1 MFFLVVQ
8 TIYAGEINTPTEFKI
23 HYFYAQGCV
32 HCANVVKSGILDRV
46 ENISGVEII
55 KHDVAIEPNLF
66 FKYADIFH
74 LADDKLTRTPILF
87 LIHENKITYLAGDTP
102 IINELEG
109 KINNFS
115 GIEIPTDN
123 PNHTLT
129 LGAIII
135 ASLIDSIN
143 PCAFG
148 VLIFLLVCLLNMG
161 SAKRALKYGLLY
173 CFVVF
178 ITYFLAGLGLF
189 KVIQSLTGVIYYV
202 HLIIGL
208 LSVCL
213 GLIQVI
219 DIIFPGKFVSLRIP
233 QSTKPLIE
241 KLSEKTTIPAVM
253 LLGFLVSLFELP
265 CTGGVYIAILATMSI
280 NKTFAIGYLLL
291 YNFIFVLPLI
301 AITLFI
307 YKGTK
312 PEVLQKWTSD
322 EKIWMKLSSGLVM
335 LGLGVY
341 LLWSL

>member
-1 MFFLVVQ
+1 
-8 TIYAGEINTPTEFKI
+8 
-23 HYFYAQGCV
+23 
-32 HCANVVKSGILDRV
+32 
-46 ENISGVEII
+46 
-55 KHDVAIEPNLF
+55 
-66 FKYADIFH
+66 
-74 LADDKLTRTPILF
+74 
-87 LIHENKITYLAGDTP
+87 
-102 IINELEG
+102 
-109 KINNFS
+109 
-115 GIEIPTDN
+115 
-123 PNHTLT
+123 
-129 LGAIII
+129 
-135 ASLIDSIN
+135 
-143 PCAFG
+143 
-148 VLIFLLVCLLNMG
+148 MG